1 MDYPIS
7 VPGVGLVGGKFTDGD
22 PLLSQHASLDP
33 AAWANAVTD
42 ELLNVIIAAGLT
54 PNEAQTNQL
63 LLAIQSFASQ
73 DFKNSVRVATTA
85 NISLSGTQ
93 TIDGIAVVVGN
104 RVLVKNQ
111 TTASQNGIYV
121 VASGAWVRSIDA
133 DTDIEVTPGLLV
145 AVEQGSTQGDN
156 IWQLVTVAPITL
168 GTTALVFEEVAGS
181 SVTAG
186 TYKSLTVDKRGRVVG
201 GTNPTTLAGYGITD
215 AAQKQIQSIAA
226 SVAANALTLTLNPTS
241 LDFRAA
247 PLTSGTV
254 NARVVGA
261 ALSLVVPS
269 GATLGT
275 VNALSSRLVLLAI
288 DNAGTVELA
297 VVNLA
302 GGLNLDETTLINTVA
317 ISAGATAANVI
328 YSTTARTGVPFR
340 VVGFVDSTQAAA
352 GTWATAP
359 STIQGVGGQALA
371 ARSSL
376 GYGQTWQDVTG
387 SRVLGTTYT
396 NTTGRPIVVSVMMY
410 FASGAN
416 NSGLKVNG
424 ADIQRFI
431 GNNNAGGI
439 GATVSAVVP
448 NGGTYAVDSS
458 APITR
463 WVELR

>member
-7 VPGVGLVGGKFTDGD
+7 VPGVGLVGGKFTDGN
-22 PLLSQHASLDP
+22 PLLSQPASLDP
-33 AAWANAVTD
+33 ASWANAVTD
-42 ELLNVIIAAGLT
+42 ELLNVILAAGLT

-63 LLAIQSFASQ
+63 LQAIQSFASQ

-93 TIDGIAVVVGN
+93 TIDGIAVVAGN

-145 AVEQGSTQGDN
+145 AVEQGTAQGDN

-215 AAQKQIQSIAA
+215 AAQKQIQPIEAAVAA
-226 SVAANALTLTLNPTS
+226 SALTLTLNPTA
-241 LDFRAA
+241 LDFRSAT
-247 PLTSGTV
+247 LTSGTV
-254 NARVVGA
+254 NARTVA
-261 ALSLVVPS
+261 AAISVVVPS

-275 VNALSSRLVLLAI
+275 ANGVASRLALLAI

-302 GGLNLDETTLINTVA
+302 GGNNLDETTLINTTA

-328 YSTTARTGVPFR
+328 YSATARAGVPFR

-359 STIQGVGGQALA
+359 STIQGVGGLALTA
-371 ARSSL
+371 LSSL
-376 GYGQTWQDVTG
+376 GYGQVWQNLTG
-387 SRVLGTTYT
+387 SRAFGVTYT
-396 NTTGRPIVVSVMMY
+396 NTTGRPIWVQVSSNV
-410 FASGAN
+410 A
-416 NSGLKVNG
+416 NG
-424 ADIQRFI
+424 AGSITVKGTLVVQITEGSDSNQSI
-431 GNNNAGGI
+431 GCI
-439 GATVSAVVP
+439 VPPGATYLAA
-448 NGGTYAVDSS
+448 GSS
-458 APITR
+458 LIQWA
-463 WVELR
+463 ELR